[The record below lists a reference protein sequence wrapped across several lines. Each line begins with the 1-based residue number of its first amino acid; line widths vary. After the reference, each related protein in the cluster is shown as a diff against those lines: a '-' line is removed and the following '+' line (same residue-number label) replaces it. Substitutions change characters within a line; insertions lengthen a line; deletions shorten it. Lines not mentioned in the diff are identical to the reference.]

1 MLAADWLSSLKVS
14 DILPSD
20 VPIVI
25 LDATETLEE
34 TLKKL
39 VSHNI
44 YSAPVWDG
52 TNSKYLG
59 TVDLVDIITFL
70 ARIFCNKAKIESGK
84 GKQTIEQFSVYA
96 FQKHE
101 LQELKEEFFNQP
113 IIKIINLSGQNAY
126 QPLPLE
132 GTTLRDVILLLIRA
146 DVARVPLLDKSG
158 KVARICSQSSL
169 ISYFTKHLDKLGTI
183 TNLTVDQAKIATKP
197 MITVPPE
204 LRAIDAFMIMS
215 EYKISGLAYLGEEGE
230 VLGNISVKDIKGV
243 VLDFFNLVHTT
254 VDYIGIVRRESI
266 RDTFPLVNIHE
277 TDPIGKVIAKL
288 AAVGIHRLYLFG
300 SSKSPIGIVSLHDVT
315 KLIAREF

>member
-1 MLAADWLSSLKVS
+1 MLSSADWLGSLKVT

-25 LDATETLEE
+25 LDAAETLEE

-52 TNSKYLG
+52 QKYLG
-59 TVDLVDIITFL
+59 SVDLVDIITFL
-70 ARIFCNKAKIESGK
+70 ARIFCSKAKIEIGK
-84 GKQTIEQFSVYA
+84 GKQTIEHFSVYA

-101 LQELKEEFFNQP
+101 LQELKDEFFTQP
-113 IIKIINLSGQNAY
+113 ITKIINLSGQNTF
-126 QPLPLE
+126 QPLPLD
-132 GTTLRDVILLLIRA
+132 GTTLKDVVLLLIKS

-158 KVARICSQSSL
+158 KVVRMCSQSTL
-169 ISYFTKHLDKLGTI
+169 ISYFTKHLDKLGAI

-197 MITVPPE
+197 MITLPPE
-204 LRAIDAFMIMS
+204 LRAIDAFIMMN

-254 VDYIGIVRRESI
+254 TDYIGIVRRESI

-277 TDPIGKVIAKL
+277 NDPIGKVIAKL
-288 AAVGIHRLYLFG
+288 AAVGIHRLYLYG

-315 KLIAREF
+315 KLIAREL